1 MDYSKRV
8 EIERLRALRSA
19 LTTFSGGSFILAC
32 ASCVFSDSLSVSPE
46 LSTFLFGIVGLASYC
61 KSIECSDRISDNE
74 LNILSEI
81 ESELR
86 MLKQSVRILY
96 CLVGVLI
103 GIHIFN

>member
-32 ASCVFSDSLSVSPE
+32 ASCIFSDSLSVSPE

-61 KSIECSDRISDNE
+61 KSIECSDRIS
-74 LNILSEI
+74 LL
-81 ESELR
+81 ESESSKTIKKVFKL
-86 MLKQSVRILY
+86 
-96 CLVGVLI
+96 GVSLDR
-103 GIHIFN
+103 NKNLTNS

>member
-32 ASCVFSDSLSVSPE
+32 ASCIFSDSLSVSPE

-61 KSIECSDRISDNE
+61 KSIECSDRIS
-74 LNILSEI
+74 LL
-81 ESELR
+81 ESESSKT
-86 MLKQSVRILY
+86 MKKVFKP
-96 CLVGVLI
+96 GVLLDR
-103 GIHIFN
+103 NKNLTNS